1 VRRPTAGVLG
11 DMNPYLFIVGCPR
24 SGTTLLR
31 RLVDTHPLVAVID
44 EMRWIASF
52 FERREGLTPEGLVTP
67 ELVDRLLAYDR
78 FATLEI
84 SREQLGRL
92 IDTGDPV
99 PYPNFVTGI
108 FDLYGQA
115 KGKSL
120 VGDKTPRYARR
131 IATLHALWPHAR
143 FAHIIRDGRD
153 VCMSILNWK
162 KAERALGRFSTWAED
177 PITTAAVWWEWHVR
191 LGREDGGSL
200 APKLYH
206 EVRYEALVSEP
217 AKECEKLCSF
227 LDLPYDDAMLKF
239 HEGRAKM
246 KPGRDAKRAWL
257 PITSGLRV
265 WRTQMPAEDLERFEA
280 AAGDLL
286 EELGYPRAC
295 PSPPEEKLARAL
307 RIRESFTREA
317 SASGKRLPKGWQA

>member
-1 VRRPTAGVLG
+1 
-11 DMNPYLFIVGCPR
+11 
-24 SGTTLLR
+24 
-31 RLVDTHPLVAVID
+31 
-44 EMRWIASF
+44 MRWIASF

-84 SREQLGRL
+84 SREKLERL
-92 IDTGDPV
+92 IETGDPV

-115 KGKSL
+115 QGKSL

-131 IATLHALWPHAR
+131 IGTLHALWPEAR
-143 FAHIIRDGRD
+143 FVHLIRDGRD

-162 KAERALGRFSTWAED
+162 KAERALGRFSTWGED
-177 PITTAAVWWEWHVR
+177 LVTTAALWWEWHVR

-206 EVRYEALVSEP
+206 EVRYEELVSRP
-217 AKECEKLCSF
+217 AKTCETLCDF
-227 LDLPYDDAMLKF
+227 LSLPYDDAMLKF
-239 HEGRAKM
+239 HEGRTKM

-257 PITSGLRV
+257 PTTSGLRD
-265 WRTQMPAEDLERFEA
+265 WRTQMRAEDLERFEA
-280 AAGDLL
+280 ATGDLL

-295 PSPPEEKLARAL
+295 PPPPDERLAWAVQ
-307 RIRESFTREA
+307 IRESFTREA
-317 SASGKRLPKGWQA
+317 SASGKRLPKGWER

>member
-1 VRRPTAGVLG
+1 
-11 DMNPYLFIVGCPR
+11 MNPYLFIVGCPR

-52 FERREGLTPEGLVTP
+52 FERREGLTPGGLVTP
-67 ELVDRLLAYDR
+67 ELVDRLLEYDR

-99 PYPNFVTGI
+99 PYPSFVTGI

-115 KGKSL
+115 QGKSL

-131 IATLHALWPHAR
+131 IGTLHALWPEAR
-143 FAHIIRDGRD
+143 FIHLIRDGRD

-162 KAERALGRFSTWAED
+162 KAERALGRFSTWKED

-227 LDLPYDDAMLKF
+227 LDLPYDDAMLRF
-239 HEGRAKM
+239 HEGREKAD
-246 KPGRDAKRAWL
+246 PNLDAKKAWRPL
-257 PITSGLRV
+257 TPGLRK
-265 WRTQMPAEDLERFEA
+265 WSEQMPAEDLERFEA
-280 AAGDLL
+280 AGGDLL

-295 PSPPEEKLARAL
+295 PPPPEEKLARAL

>member
-1 VRRPTAGVLG
+1 
-11 DMNPYLFIVGCPR
+11 MNPYLFIVGCPR

-44 EMRWIASF
+44 EVRWIASF
-52 FERREGLTPEGLVTP
+52 FEGREGLTPEGLVTP
-67 ELVDRLLAYDR
+67 ALIDRLLAYDR
-78 FATLEI
+78 FATLKI

-92 IDTGDPV
+92 IATGDPV
-99 PYPNFVTGI
+99 SYPNFVTGI

-115 KGKSL
+115 QGKSL

-131 IATLHALWPHAR
+131 IGTLHALWPHAR
-143 FAHIIRDGRD
+143 FVHLIRDGRD
-153 VCMSILNWK
+153 ACMSILNWR
-162 KAERALGRFSTWAED
+162 KAERALGRFSTWKED
-177 PITTAAVWWEWHVR
+177 PTTTAAVWWEWHVR

-200 APKLYH
+200 APELYH
-206 EVRYEALVSEP
+206 EVRYEELVSRP
-217 AKECEKLCSF
+217 AKTCETLCSF
-227 LDLPYDDAMLKF
+227 LDLPYDDAMIRF
-239 HEGRAKM
+239 HEGRTKM

-257 PITSGLRV
+257 PITSGLRD

-286 EELGYPRAC
+286 EELGYPRAR
-295 PSPPEEKLARAL
+295 PRPPEEKLARAA

-317 SASGKRLPKGWQA
+317 SASGKRLPKGWER

>member
-1 VRRPTAGVLG
+1 
-11 DMNPYLFIVGCPR
+11 MNPYLFIVGCPR

-84 SREQLGRL
+84 SREQLERL
-92 IDTGDPV
+92 IDTGDPI
-99 PYPNFVTGI
+99 PYPKFVTGI

-115 KGKSL
+115 QGKSL
-120 VGDKTPRYARR
+120 VGDKTPRYARS
-131 IATLHALWPHAR
+131 IGTLHALWPHAR
-143 FAHIIRDGRD
+143 FVHLVRDGRD
-153 VCMSILNWK
+153 VCMSILNWR
-162 KAERALGRFSTWAED
+162 KADQVLGRFSTWGED
-177 PITTAAVWWEWHVR
+177 QVATAALWWEWHVR

-239 HEGRAKM
+239 HEGRTKM
-246 KPGRDAKRAWL
+246 KPGLDAKKAWL
-257 PITSGLRV
+257 PITSGLRD
-265 WRTQMPAEDLERFEA
+265 WRSQMTLDDVERFEA
-280 AAGDLL
+280 AAGGLL
-286 EELGYPRAC
+286 EELGYPRVV
-295 PSPPEEKLARAL
+295 PDPPQEKLEEATRIHHAFTQEVRAK
-307 RIRESFTREA
+307 EW
-317 SASGKRLPKGWQA
+317 RLPEHW

>member
-1 VRRPTAGVLG
+1 L
-11 DMNPYLFIVGCPR
+11 NPYLFILGCPR

-99 PYPNFVTGI
+99 SYPNFVTGI

-115 KGKSL
+115 QGKSL
-120 VGDKTPRYARR
+120 VGDKTPRYARS
-131 IATLHALWPHAR
+131 IGTLHTLWPHAR
-143 FAHIIRDGRD
+143 FVHLVRDGRD
-153 VCMSILNWK
+153 VCLSILNWR
-162 KAERALGRFSTWAED
+162 KADRALGRFSTWGED
-177 PITTAAVWWEWHVR
+177 QVTTAALWWEWHVR
-191 LGREDGGSL
+191 IARGDGESL
-200 APKLYH
+200 RPGLYH
-206 EVRYEALVSEP
+206 EVRYEELVSEP
-217 AKECEKLCSF
+217 AKTCERLCAF

-239 HEGRAKM
+239 HQGRTKM
-246 KPGRDAKRAWL
+246 KPGLDAKRAWL
-257 PITSGLRV
+257 PITSGLRD

-286 EELGYPRAC
+286 EELGYPRAR
-295 PSPPEEKLARAL
+295 PHPPEETLAWAV
-307 RIRESFTREA
+307 RIRESFTRDA
-317 SASGKRLPKGWQA
+317 SASGKRLPKGWER

>member
-1 VRRPTAGVLG
+1 MRRPTAGVLG

-52 FERREGLTPEGLVTP
+52 FERREGLTPEGLVTQ

-115 KGKSL
+115 QGKSL
-120 VGDKTPRYARR
+120 VGDKTPRYVRR
-131 IATLHALWPHAR
+131 IGTLHALWPHAR
-143 FAHIIRDGRD
+143 FVHIIRDGRD
-153 VCMSILNWK
+153 VCMSILNWE
-162 KAERALGRFSTWAED
+162 KAERALGRFSPWGEDQVTMAAE
-177 PITTAAVWWEWHVR
+177 WWEWHVR

-200 APKLYH
+200 APNLYH
-206 EVRYEALVSEP
+206 EVRYEELVSSP
-217 AKECEKLCSF
+217 AKTCETLCDF

-239 HEGRAKM
+239 HEGRTKM

-257 PITSGLRV
+257 PITFGLRE
-265 WRTQMPAEDLERFEA
+265 WSEQMSAEDLERFEA

-295 PSPPEEKLARAL
+295 PHPPDETLARAA
-307 RIRESFTREA
+307 RIRESFTREV

>member
-1 VRRPTAGVLG
+1 MGHI
-11 DMNPYLFIVGCPR
+11 NPYLFIVGCPR

-52 FERREGLTPEGLVTP
+52 FERREGLTPDGLVTP

-84 SREQLGRL
+84 SGEQLARL
-92 IDTGDPV
+92 IDTADPV
-99 PYPNFVTGI
+99 PYPTFVTGI

-115 KGKSL
+115 QGKSL

-131 IATLHALWPHAR
+131 IGTLHALWPETR
-143 FAHIIRDGRD
+143 FVHIIRDGRD

-162 KAERALGRFSTWAED
+162 KAERALGRFSTWGED
-177 PITTAAVWWEWHVR
+177 QVSTAAVWWEWHVR

-227 LDLPYDDAMLKF
+227 LDLPYDEGILEF
-239 HEGRAKM
+239 HEHMSNPSFHVKQNKWR
-246 KPGRDAKRAWL
+246 
-257 PITSGLRV
+257 PIVTGLRD
-265 WRTQMPAEDLERFEA
+265 WRTQMPAQDLERFEA
-280 AAGDLL
+280 AAGGLL
-286 EELGYPRAC
+286 EALGYPRAV
-295 PSPPEEKLARAL
+295 SDPPEEMMENTSRIRNSFRQDLLAR
-307 RIRESFTREA
+307 
-317 SASGKRLPKGWQA
+317 GWRLPKGWQA

>member
-1 VRRPTAGVLG
+1 VKRPTAGVLG

-44 EMRWIASF
+44 EVRWIASF

-78 FATLEI
+78 FANLEI
-84 SREQLGRL
+84 SREQLRRS
-92 IDTGDPV
+92 IDTADPV
-99 PYPNFVTGI
+99 SYPTFVTGI
-108 FDLYGQA
+108 FDLYGLAQ
-115 KGKSL
+115 GKSL
-120 VGDKTPRYARR
+120 VGDKTPRYVRR

-143 FAHIIRDGRD
+143 FVHIIRDGRD

-162 KAERALGRFSTWAED
+162 KAERALGRFSTWEED

-200 APKLYH
+200 APQLYH
-206 EVRYEALVSEP
+206 EVRYETLVSEP
-217 AKECEKLCSF
+217 AKECETLCDF

-265 WRTQMPAEDLERFEA
+265 WSEQMPAEDLERFEA

-295 PSPPEEKLARAL
+295 PPPPEEKLARAA
-307 RIRESFTREA
+307 RIRESFARDA
-317 SASGKRLPKGWQA
+317 SALGKRLPKGWQA